1 LQFYCNSLL
10 SVKIFML
17 HNVIL
22 CGILN

>member
-22 CGILN
+22 CGILD